1 MDKRLIWHLLIIIVT
16 VFSCKTDFSRQPVVS
31 TGYFDLA
38 GAIAHGTLVDQG
50 ANGITD
56 HGFCWDSAGNPNLG
70 NQTIHLGPIS
80 KAGNF
85 QALISTLSANKTY
98 FLKAFILYRT
108 EALYGEMIT
117 FTTPD
122 LPVLNTDTVS
132 ETTENFAVCG
142 GNISSDNGSP
152 VLVRGGLVGE

>member
-1 MDKRLIWHLLIIIVT
+1 LPTIHLIT
-16 VFSCKTDFSRQPVVS
+16 TFN
-31 TGYFDLA
+31 
-38 GAIAHGTLVDQG
+38 GTLVDKGTQE
-50 ANGITD
+50 ITD

-98 FLKAFILYRT
+98 FLKAFILYGT

-122 LPVLNTDTVS
+122 LPVLTTDTVS
-132 ETTENFAVCG
+132 EITENFAVCG
-142 GNISSDNGSP
+142 GTISSDNGSP
-152 VLVRGGLVGE
+152 VLVRGGVLGE